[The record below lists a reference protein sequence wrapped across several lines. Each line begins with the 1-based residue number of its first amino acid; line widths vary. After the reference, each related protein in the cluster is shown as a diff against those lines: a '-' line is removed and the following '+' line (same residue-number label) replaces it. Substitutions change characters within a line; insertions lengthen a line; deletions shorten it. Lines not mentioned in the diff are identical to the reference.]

1 MYRDVTVDE
10 ELLNEWDESFIPKE
24 LINSMTVID
33 DVEGESEE
41 RQRYVSVMDKPLGGS
56 LDESIDHEAGSD
68 GESQIYDSDDDN
80 EIHDRRGSEIEEI
93 GYTQDRSVVSN
104 VDRASGVVGAELTHL
119 IGSIGKSEM
128 RRRKSISNTYIPT
141 SL

>member
-1 MYRDVTVDE
+1 MDE

-41 RQRYVSVMDKPLGGS
+41 RQGYVSVVDEPLGES

-80 EIHDRRGSEIEEI
+80 EIHDGRGSEIEEI
-93 GYTQDRSVVSN
+93 GYAQGGSVVLN
-104 VDRASGVVGAELTHL
+104 VDGASGVVGAELAHL
-119 IGSIGKSEM
+119 IGSIGKSGTRSSSSEEEEEEE
-128 RRRKSISNTYIPT
+128 YI
-141 SL
+141 